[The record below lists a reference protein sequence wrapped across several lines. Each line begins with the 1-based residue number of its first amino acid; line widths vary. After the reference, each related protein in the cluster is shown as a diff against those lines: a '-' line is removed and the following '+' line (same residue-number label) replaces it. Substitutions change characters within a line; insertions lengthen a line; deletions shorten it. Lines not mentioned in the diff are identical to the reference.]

1 MRNHKFR
8 IKTSLLHRSVTLLTL
23 IICCLLLQSLLVFAA
38 APFKPRIVVLT
49 DISPT
54 HVEPDDMESL
64 IRLFVYAD
72 MFEIEGLVATTGWSS
87 AGGTAD
93 WIKLIHQCID
103 AYEQDLPNLKKRS
116 KQKGH
121 LPDESRQRIGYW
133 PSPGYLRS
141 VTVVGSQKRGMEYIG
156 DGNDSPGSELIIRL
170 ADEPDDRPIWVLAW
184 GGGNTLAQAV
194 WRVKKD
200 RTPEQLRTFLKKIR
214 FYTITDQDRGYQR
227 GTPYEISS
235 HQWLRR
241 EFEGD
246 LVFLWD
252 ESAWTFQN
260 DTGKRNWKEYETHI
274 QGHGKLG
281 SIYPKYKYGVEG
293 DTPSFLYVMPNGLND
308 PENPGFGGWGGYLEW
323 GTGPDNVTKAY
334 VNHRGTRAYD
344 VTRKYAER
352 FYRAIFNDFAARMDW
367 AKEGA
372 GNRNPVVIINSNR
385 GIAPIRL
392 SPKPGTRVTLD
403 ASSSYDPDGDKLNF
417 SWWVMYEA
425 GTYTNQVML
434 SRTNSSRTRIEIPS
448 DASGKTIHVICEV
461 TDNGEPPL
469 VGYRRVILSVK

>member
-184 GGGNTLAQAV
+184 GWWKHAGSGCLACEERPNAGATPDVPQENQILHDYRPGPRIPTRDAV
-194 WRVKKD
+194 RN
-200 RTPEQLRTFLKKIR
+200 QLA
-214 FYTITDQDRGYQR
+214 
-227 GTPYEISS
+227 S
-235 HQWLRR
+235 
-241 EFEGD
+241 
-246 LVFLWD
+246 
-252 ESAWTFQN
+252 
-260 DTGKRNWKEYETHI
+260 
-274 QGHGKLG
+274 
-281 SIYPKYKYGVEG
+281 
-293 DTPSFLYVMPNGLND
+293 
-308 PENPGFGGWGGYLEW
+308 
-323 GTGPDNVTKAY
+323 
-334 VNHRGTRAYD
+334 
-344 VTRKYAER
+344 
-352 FYRAIFNDFAARMDW
+352 
-367 AKEGA
+367 
-372 GNRNPVVIINSNR
+372 VV
-385 GIAPIRL
+385 AP
-392 SPKPGTRVTLD
+392 
-403 ASSSYDPDGDKLNF
+403 
-417 SWWVMYEA
+417 
-425 GTYTNQVML
+425 
-434 SRTNSSRTRIEIPS
+434 
-448 DASGKTIHVICEV
+448 
-461 TDNGEPPL
+461 
-469 VGYRRVILSVK
+469 